1 MSYEAWGEP
10 DDSPY
15 EAAIEAGWIDPDDLS
30 KAMSDVMA
38 ERDRQMNAEGFTAEH
53 DDQYEDGQLERAA
66 AAYALCDCRRIG
78 RWFINDI
85 WGWSS
90 KWWKPRSHREN
101 LVRAAALLIAAIEKI
116 DRASANVSK
125 GGAV

>member
-1 MSYEAWGEP
+1 MSYEAFGEP

-38 ERDRQMNAEGFTAEH
+38 ERDRQENVEGFTADH
-53 DDQYEDGQLERAA
+53 DDQYDDGQLERAA
-66 AAYALCDCRRIG
+66 ASYALFDCRRVG
-78 RWFINDI
+78 HWFINDI
-85 WGWSS
+85 WAWSS

-116 DRASANVSK
+116 DRASSTGHSGVK
-125 GGAV
+125 P